1 MNKFDKEMRR
11 LAKQSKCPTSKNYE
25 IKINNLLEDLR
36 KEANVQTTGKA
47 VRQPIFKLGIAAC
60 ALTVICL
67 VSVPVTAQ
75 IIDYVKQRMLSM
87 SDKEF
92 EEIAESNDEHNMT
105 REHDTEAITYSREM
119 TQQEEKR
126 YSELRNK
133 YENEGIF
140 PEGKLQI
147 VDKLEDSENIDSL
160 VYETYNKKL
169 FLPENELSDEEL
181 LEIIDYYHKSD
192 YVVQNSDEAKVFI
205 EAQHEAQQKYQ
216 SDPYPNATDLSE
228 EEAAAKAAFYLGT
241 MYGLDFAAMDKTIEF
256 VVSEQPVSD
265 NYADWEVTF
274 KGADGFNYLIKLAQ
288 NTGQIS
294 LVQVFKG
301 ETFCGEPG
309 EDAEI
314 NETLYTSIYEQTKE
328 RFEKMYPS
336 SEITKGLIAYGKTED
351 NKAAYGLLDVKF
363 FTKDGYF
370 FVFQYVL
377 EDGIYDYLMVDQHE
391 YDSYLDSSRDNYLVI
406 LMDE

>member
-1 MNKFDKEMRR
+1 MNKFDKEIRR
-11 LAKQSKCPTSKNYE
+11 LAKQSKCPTSKNYD
-25 IKINNLLEDLR
+25 IKMNNLLEDLGN
-36 KEANVQTTGKA
+36 KTASQTTKKA
-47 VRQPIFKLGIAAC
+47 ASQPFFKLGIAAC

-87 SDKEF
+87 NDKEF
-92 EEIAESNDEHNMT
+92 EEIADSNDEHNMT

-126 YSELRNK
+126 FSELRDK
-133 YENEGIF
+133 YKNEGIF

-147 VDKLEDSENIDSL
+147 VDKLEDSENIDSP

-169 FLPENELSDEEL
+169 FLPEKELSDEEL
-181 LEIIDYYHKSD
+181 LEIIDYNYKSD
-192 YVVQNSDEAKVFI
+192 YVLQNSDEAKALK
-205 EAQHEAQQKYQ
+205 EARQKYQ

-228 EEAAAKAAFYLGT
+228 EEAAAKAAFYLET
-241 MYGLDFAAMDKTIEF
+241 MYGLDFTAMDKTIEF
-256 VVSEQPVSD
+256 VESEEPVSD

-274 KGADGFNYLIKLAQ
+274 KGADDFNYVIKLSQ

-294 LVQVFKG
+294 SVRVFKG
-301 ETFCGEPG
+301 ETFLGEPG

-314 NETLYTSIYEQTKE
+314 NESLYTSLYEQTKE
-328 RFEKMYPS
+328 RLQNMYPS
-336 SEITKGLIAYGKTED
+336 SEITKGLIAYVKTED
-351 NKAAYGLLDVKF
+351 NKAAYGVLDIKF
-363 FTKDGYF
+363 FTKDGYCF
-370 FVFQYVL
+370 YFQYVL
-377 EDGIYDYLMVDQHE
+377 EDGIYDYLFTFQQE
-391 YDSYLDSSRDNYLVI
+391 YDPYLDSSQGDYLVI

>member
-1 MNKFDKEMRR
+1 MNKFDKEIRR

-25 IKINNLLEDLR
+25 IKMNDLLEDLG
-36 KEANVQTTGKA
+36 KEAFSHTTKK
-47 VRQPIFKLGIAAC
+47 VSSRPFFKFGIAAC

-92 EEIAESNDEHNMT
+92 EEIANSNDEHNFT

-119 TQQEEKR
+119 TRQEEKR
-126 YSELRNK
+126 YSELRDK
-133 YENEGIF
+133 YENEGVF

-160 VYETYNKKL
+160 VYETYNRKL
-169 FLPENELSDEEL
+169 FLPEKELSDEEL
-181 LEIIDYYHKSD
+181 LEIIDYNYKSD
-192 YVVQNSDEAKVFI
+192 YVVQNSDEAKALK
-205 EAQHEAQQKYQ
+205 EAWQKYL

-228 EEAAAKAAFYLGT
+228 EEAAAKAAFYLET
-241 MYGLDFAAMDKTIEF
+241 MYGLDFTAMDKTIEF
-256 VVSEQPVSD
+256 VASEQPVSD

-274 KGADGFNYLIKLAQ
+274 KGADDFNYLIKLSQ
-288 NTGQIS
+288 NTGQVS

-301 ETFCGEPG
+301 ETFCGKPG

-314 NETLYTSIYEQTKE
+314 NEALYTSVYEQTKE
-328 RFEKMYPS
+328 RLQNMYPS
-336 SEITKGLIAYGKTED
+336 SGITKGLVAYEKTED
-351 NKAAYGLLDVKF
+351 NKAADGLLDIKF
-363 FTKDGYF
+363 FTEDGYCF
-370 FVFQYVL
+370 YFQYIL
-377 EDGIYDYLMVDQHE
+377 EDGLYDYLMTFQHE
-391 YDSYLDSSRDNYLVI
+391 YDSYLDSSRNDYLVI

>member
-1 MNKFDKEMRR
+1 MNKFDKEIRR

-25 IKINNLLEDLR
+25 IKINNLLEDLGN
-36 KEANVQTTGKA
+36 KASGQTTEKA
-47 VRQPIFKLGIAAC
+47 ARRPFFKLGIVAC
-60 ALTVICL
+60 ALAVICL

-87 SDKEF
+87 SDNEF
-92 EEIAESNDEHNMT
+92 EEIADSNDENNIT

-126 YSELRNK
+126 YSELWDK
-133 YENEGIF
+133 YENEGVF

-160 VYETYNKKL
+160 VYETYNRKL
-169 FLPENELSDEEL
+169 FLPEKELSDEEL
-181 LEIIDYYHKSD
+181 LEIIDYNYKAD
-192 YVVQNSDEAKVFI
+192 YVLQNSDEAKALK
-205 EAQHEAQQKYQ
+205 EARQKYL

-228 EEAAAKAAFYLGT
+228 EEAAAKAAFYLEA
-241 MYGLDFAAMDKTIEF
+241 MYGLDFTAMDKTIEF
-256 VVSEQPVSD
+256 VESEQPVSD

-274 KGADGFNYLIKLAQ
+274 KGADDFKYLIKLSQ

-294 LVQVFKG
+294 SVQVFKG
-301 ETFCGEPG
+301 ETFLGEPG

-314 NETLYTSIYEQTKE
+314 NETLYTSVYEQTKE
-328 RFEKMYPS
+328 RLENMYPS
-336 SEITKGLIAYGKTED
+336 SEITKGLIAYVKTED
-351 NKAAYGLLDVKF
+351 NKAAYGVLDIQF
-363 FTKDGYF
+363 FTKDGYCF
-370 FVFQYVL
+370 YFQYVL
-377 EDGIYDYLMVDQHE
+377 KDGIYDFLFTFQHE
-391 YDSYLDSSRDNYLVI
+391 YDSNLDSSKGDYLVI